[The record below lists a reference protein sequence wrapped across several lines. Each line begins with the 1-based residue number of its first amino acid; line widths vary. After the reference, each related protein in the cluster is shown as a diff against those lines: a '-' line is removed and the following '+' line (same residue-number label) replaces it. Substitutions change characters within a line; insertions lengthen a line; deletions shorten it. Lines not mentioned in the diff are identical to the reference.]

1 MDDFSSPG
9 FNNVYGVPPSPQNFI
24 EAGKRPL
31 RIVFKSEVP
40 PEISYLIINR
50 KSNRDITA
58 NYLTRTLL

>member
-31 RIVFKSEVP
+31 RLVFKPEVQQKVKP
-40 PEISYLIINR
+40 SC
-50 KSNRDITA
+50 
-58 NYLTRTLL
+58 LTRNIIP

>member
-31 RIVFKSEVP
+31 RLVFRPEVQ
-40 PEISYLIINR
+40 PEVKPSCINYYY
-50 KSNRDITA
+50 T
-58 NYLTRTLL
+58 

>member
-31 RIVFKSEVP
+31 RIVFRSTTG
-40 PEISYLIINR
+40 N
-50 KSNRDITA
+50 ITGKTGE
-58 NYLTRTLL
+58 LTRTL